1 MTQQAQQAPDMFAD
15 RRRQER
21 ERAARVGNNGM
32 FVEVVDSSDADTPF
46 TRRNQYRR
54 GPETADGDL
63 RNDNIVSA
71 LREGTAEVKN
81 SDGVHVGWENNR
93 LDLLLDQE
101 TRRLLDTLPYA
112 PSREETLANIIRREC
127 RNLTEEQQYALA
139 CMDRNIDRDAIR
151 PMLMESAY
159 KKRTVEQDIPGVS
172 ANTPTAPAPTPV
184 HNIENDVKRVIA
196 STVQPVQQAPVPSP
210 VTMSP
215 VVQPQ
220 PVKMASEPVQPL
232 MPTPALQPNP
242 CPLPTGPAPMMQPNP
257 CPLPTGPMPQQQ
269 PVPMPSQ
276 PTLNIPFSQ
285 AAPQPAPMAQERTV
299 SLTCPIG
306 RYNIPV
312 LDIIQ
317 EAQYIVIVQR
327 EDAYLLVT
335 LDPNHVTYR
344 IDVVPRDLEYSGISF
359 RHNGRVFTIMIM
371 K

>member
-1 MTQQAQQAPDMFAD
+1 MFAA

-54 GPETADGDL
+54 GPETADERL
-63 RNDNIVSA
+63 RHDNIVEA
-71 LREGTAEVKN
+71 LKEGTAEVLN
-81 SDGVHVGWENNR
+81 REGEHVGWENNR

-127 RNLTEEQQYALA
+127 RNLSEEQQYALA
-139 CMDRNIDRDAIR
+139 CMDRNIDREAIR

-159 KKRTVEQDIPGVS
+159 KKRAVEQDIPGVP
-172 ANTPTAPAPTPV
+172 ANAPTTPAPTPV
-184 HNIENDVKRVIA
+184 HNIEDDVKRVIA
-196 STVQPVQQAPVPSP
+196 TTAQPVSQPPVSSP
-210 VTMSP
+210 VTMNP

-220 PVKMASEPVQPL
+220 PAKMASEPAQPL
-232 MPTPALQPNP
+232 APAPAMPPNP
-242 CPLPTGPAPMMQPNP
+242 CPMPTGPAPMMQPNP

-285 AAPQPAPMAQERTV
+285 SAPQPAPTAQERTV